1 MLYFYK
7 EFAKGG
13 LFLYH
18 HAYLRQHWHTPL
30 RDHYHAGGC
39 LQEMGLR
46 GREVGKTLLGIRLA
60 RMDGYITS
68 REGEVGY
75 AQSRLLAQREERR
88 N

>member
-1 MLYFYK
+1 MEEREHIALWNSIVGKDDLVFYVGD
-7 EFAKGG
+7 FCDGTG
-13 LFLYH
+13 H
-18 HAYLRQHWHTPL
+18 
-30 RDHYHAGGC
+30 D

-88 N
+88 S